1 MPKKRK
7 IVRLTPVSPA
17 TWLLLV
23 RGLLGGVS
31 MHLWPDMCPCQEE
44 RDARHVAATMEEVAA
59 AMEEL
64 LSDLDAL
71 ITLDYLYACAQ
82 VIIHEVARLQ
92 FRVQCCALV
101 PAWCCASI

>member
-1 MPKKRK
+1 
-7 IVRLTPVSPA
+7 
-17 TWLLLV
+17 
-23 RGLLGGVS
+23 
-31 MHLWPDMCPCQEE
+31 
-44 RDARHVAATMEEVAA
+44 MEEVAA

-92 FRVQCCALV
+92 FKVPCCALV
-101 PAWCCASI
+101 LTWCCTSI

>member
-1 MPKKRK
+1 MPKRK

-23 RGLLGGVS
+23 WGLLGVVS
-31 MHLWPDMCPCQEE
+31 MHLRSDICPCQEE
-44 RDARHVAATMEEVAA
+44 WDARKVAETMVEVAAT
-59 AMEEL
+59 MEEL

-101 PAWCCASI
+101 PAW

>member
-7 IVRLTPVSPA
+7 VVRLTPVSPA
-17 TWLLLV
+17 TWQLLV
-23 RGLLGGVS
+23 RGCLGVVS
-31 MHLWPDMCPCQEE
+31 MHLRSDMCSCQEE
-44 RDARHVAATMEEVAA
+44 RDARQAAEIMEEVAA
-59 AMEEL
+59 TMEEL

-92 FRVQCCALV
+92 FKVPCCALV
-101 PAWCCASI
+101 LT

>member
-1 MPKKRK
+1 
-7 IVRLTPVSPA
+7 
-17 TWLLLV
+17 
-23 RGLLGGVS
+23 
-31 MHLWPDMCPCQEE
+31 MCPCQEE

-82 VIIHEVARLQ
+82 VIIRGGARL
-92 FRVQCCALV
+92 LL
-101 PAWCCASI
+101 

>member
-1 MPKKRK
+1 M
-7 IVRLTPVSPA
+7 RLTPVPPA

-23 RGLLGGVS
+23 WGLLGVVC
-31 MHLWPDMCPCQEE
+31 MHLRPDMCPCQEE

-71 ITLDYLYACAQ
+71 ITLDYLFFFGPCAQ
-82 VIIHEVARLQ
+82 V
-92 FRVQCCALV
+92 QCSALV
-101 PAWCCASI
+101 PARCCVSI